1 MTWNDVIIEIVN
13 VAFKAITMIA
23 LPYLAAKLGEKINN
37 DHVARLIKKGE
48 VFVEK
53 SVDMVQQ
60 TFVDNLKKQ
69 NGFNADA
76 QRQAFKLCYENW
88 MAMASNE
95 IKAAI
100 SEEVGDL
107 DAWLNMMIEAQVA
120 ENKTI

>member
-76 QRQAFKLCYENW
+76 QKEAFKLCYENW
-88 MAMASNE
+88 MNMASSE
-95 IKAAI
+95 IKNAI

-107 DAWLNMMIEAQVA
+107 DAWLNTMIEAQIA
-120 ENKTI
+120 ENKMV